1 MSTCIT
7 WGPEL
12 GNDGVG
18 SRGRI
23 FSFNWDRANLPLD
36 VRSCYPKALGLEGL
50 DQFPIEV
57 VPNLK

>member
-12 GNDGVG
+12 GNDGPG
-18 SRGRI
+18 GRGFI
-23 FSFNWDRANLPLD
+23 FAFDWDRTNLPMD

-50 DQFPIEV
+50 DKFPFEV
-57 VPNLK
+57 VPNLD